1 MQSCSEMANFLFDTI
16 QAGNLNDIEFSSE
29 TGEPLR
35 KFHNWIK
42 QQLIF
47 ESKRITN
54 GSKLLDVAVGRGGDI
69 FKWSKARF
77 KYVTGFDSDAKS
89 IYEKN
94 DFDGAIKRFN
104 SVKSEINMPKCYFW
118 HMSAT
123 DPFILNLLN
132 GKDHNTIYDVVSC
145 QFSFHYF
152 VEEINV
158 VLNMISKKLKSKGIF
173 IGTATDGDLIKQ
185 NLKNTP
191 DITKSAIN
199 LKYISEDMY
208 EFSLNSEKTSR
219 ETYFEYRGVSR
230 EYYLSKAFLIEKCKE
245 FNMYPVRILSF
256 HEWNNIYTGMQM
268 SKEEM
273 ACSFLNFS
281 FVFQKY

>member
-1 MQSCSEMANFLFDTI
+1 M
-16 QAGNLNDIEFSSE
+16 
-29 TGEPLR
+29 
-35 KFHNWIK
+35 
-42 QQLIF
+42 
-47 ESKRITN
+47 
-54 GSKLLDVAVGRGGDI
+54 
-69 FKWSKARF
+69 
-77 KYVTGFDSDAKS
+77 
-89 IYEKN
+89 
-94 DFDGAIKRFN
+94 
-104 SVKSEINMPKCYFW
+104 
-118 HMSAT
+118 
-123 DPFILNLLN
+123 
-132 GKDHNTIYDVVSC
+132 YDVVSC

-152 VEEINV
+152 VEDINV

-191 DITKSAIN
+191 AIIKSAIN

-230 EYYLSKAFLIEKCKE
+230 EYYLSKAFLIDKCKE
-245 FNMYPVRILSF
+245 FNMYPLSILSF
-256 HEWNNIYTGMQM
+256 HEWNRNYAGMQM

>member
-1 MQSCSEMANFLFDTI
+1 
-16 QAGNLNDIEFSSE
+16 
-29 TGEPLR
+29 
-35 KFHNWIK
+35 
-42 QQLIF
+42 
-47 ESKRITN
+47 
-54 GSKLLDVAVGRGGDI
+54 
-69 FKWSKARF
+69 
-77 KYVTGFDSDAKS
+77 
-89 IYEKN
+89 
-94 DFDGAIKRFN
+94 
-104 SVKSEINMPKCYFW
+104 
-118 HMSAT
+118 
-123 DPFILNLLN
+123 
-132 GKDHNTIYDVVSC
+132 
-145 QFSFHYF
+145 
-152 VEEINV
+152 
-158 VLNMISKKLKSKGIF
+158 MISKKLKSKGIF

-199 LKYISEDMY
+199 LKYISVDMY

-245 FNMYPVRILSF
+245 FNMYPVSILSF
-256 HEWNNIYTGMQM
+256 REWNSAYTGMRL

>member
-1 MQSCSEMANFLFDTI
+1 MEYN
-16 QAGNLNDIEFSSE
+16 
-29 TGEPLR
+29 
-35 KFHNWIK
+35 
-42 QQLIF
+42 
-47 ESKRITN
+47 
-54 GSKLLDVAVGRGGDI
+54 
-69 FKWSKARF
+69 
-77 KYVTGFDSDAKS
+77 
-89 IYEKN
+89 
-94 DFDGAIKRFN
+94 
-104 SVKSEINMPKCYFW
+104 
-118 HMSAT
+118 
-123 DPFILNLLN
+123 
-132 GKDHNTIYDVVSC
+132 VSMYMYNKKP
-145 QFSFHYF
+145 QP
-152 VEEINV
+152 
-158 VLNMISKKLKSKGIF
+158 SKKLKSKGIF

-199 LKYISEDMY
+199 LKYISVDMY

-245 FNMYPVRILSF
+245 FNMYPVSILSF
-256 HEWNNIYTGMQM
+256 REWNSTYTGMRL

>member
-1 MQSCSEMANFLFDTI
+1 MQSCSEMANFVFETI
-16 QAGNLNDIEFSSE
+16 QVGNLNDIEFFSE
-29 TGEPLR
+29 TDEPLR

-104 SVKSEINMPKCYFW
+104 SVKSEMNMPKCYFW

-132 GKDHNTIYDVVSC
+132 GKDHNTMYDVVSC

-152 VEEINV
+152 VEDINV

-185 NLKNTP
+185 NLKNTHNV
-191 DITKSAIN
+191 TKSAIN

-245 FNMYPVRILSF
+245 FNMYPVSILSF
-256 HEWNNIYTGMQM
+256 HEWNSTYTGMQL